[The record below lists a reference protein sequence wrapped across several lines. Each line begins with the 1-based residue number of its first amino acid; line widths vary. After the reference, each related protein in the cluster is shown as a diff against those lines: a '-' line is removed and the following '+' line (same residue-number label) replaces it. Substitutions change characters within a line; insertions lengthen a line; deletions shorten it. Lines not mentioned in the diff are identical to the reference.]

1 MEDSDCVGA
10 ASDAGCDCIGQAAG
24 QCLNLDACF
33 EADHSLEVP
42 NDGGER
48 VRACRGTEAV
58 IGVVRVGNPV
68 AQGFVDRV
76 LERAR
81 TGLDRNDLRAEQA
94 HACDVQCLT
103 FGVDSTHVD
112 DALETEQC
120 TGGGRCH
127 TVLACSGL
135 GDDAGLA
142 HTLCQQNLTE
152 NVVDLVRTGVV
163 QIFTLEND
171 ARTTGELAHSRC
183 LENRRRASR
192 VIALQAIEFVQ
203 ERVVRA
209 SLFVLRGDLFDDR
222 HESFRHMPAAV
233 DAEMAAGI
241 GSWERSVSPALAG
254 GRLPPLNAAPDTAP
268 EPGS

>member
-1 MEDSDCVGA
+1 
-10 ASDAGCDCIGQAAG
+10 
-24 QCLNLDACF
+24 
-33 EADHSLEVP
+33 
-42 NDGGER
+42 

-81 TGLDRNDLRAEQA
+81 TCFDGDHLRAEKA
-94 HACDVQCLT
+94 HAGDVQCLT

-127 TVLACSGL
+127 TVLARSGL

-142 HTLCQQNLTE
+142 HPLCQQNLTE

-163 QIFTLEND
+163 QIFTLEDD
-171 ARTTGELAHSRC
+171 ARAAGELAHSRC
-183 LENRRRASR
+183 LENRRRTPG

-209 SLFVLRGDLFDDR
+209 SLFVLRSDFLDNR
-222 HESFRHMPAAV
+222 HECFRHMPSAI
-233 DAEMAAGI
+233 DAEMASGVGIVRALGESRAGRRQI
-241 GSWERSVSPALAG
+241 AAL
-254 GRLPPLNAAPDTAP
+254 
-268 EPGS
+268 E